1 VIARKRFGQH
11 FLADPGVLDRIIR
24 DLRPSPNDHLLEIGP
39 GRGAL
44 TAYLAR
50 EVCTP
55 EAAGRFVAV
64 EIDRDLVPE
73 LQARFRGVEFINAD
87 ILRVDLGALFA
98 PPSTATPDTP
108 AQRGWRVVGNLPYN
122 ISTPLLVL
130 LMQHLPHIRD
140 MHFML
145 QREVADRLSAT
156 PGTKAWGR
164 IAVLVQYLCSV
175 EKLFDVPPGSF
186 RPPPRVWSAVTRLT
200 PRAAPPAVEAV
211 ALDAVVRAA
220 FSQRRKRLANA
231 LQSLDIDWH
240 ASGVEPGKRA
250 DAVSVEEYL
259 ALARAYRGRAVSVKD
274 SKTGNPAAGKAG
286 RHPRN
291 RGVEQSG

>member
-11 FLADPGVLDRIIR
+11 FLADPGVLDRIVR
-24 DLRPSPNDHLLEIGP
+24 DFRPSPDDHLLEIGP

-44 TAYLAR
+44 TEYLVR

-55 EAAGRFVAV
+55 GATGRFVAV
-64 EIDRDLVPE
+64 EIDRDLVPALE
-73 LQARFRGVEFINAD
+73 TRFPGVEFVNAD
-87 ILRVDLGALFA
+87 ILRVDLDTLFA
-98 PPSTATPDTP
+98 NSSAPAPAAPPE
-108 AQRGWRVVGNLPYN
+108 RGWRVVGNLPYN
-122 ISTPLLVL
+122 ISTPLLVRL
-130 LMQHLPHIRD
+130 LQHLPRIRD

-164 IAVLVQYLCSV
+164 IAVLVQYLCTV
-175 EKLFDVPPGSF
+175 EKLFDVPPASF
-186 RPPPRVWSAVTRLT
+186 RPPPKVWSAVARLT
-200 PRAAPPAVEAV
+200 PRGAPPAVEAA
-211 ALDAVVRAA
+211 ALDAVLRAA

-231 LQSLDIDWH
+231 LQSLDIDWN

-259 ALARAYRGRAVSVKD
+259 ALARAYRGRDIPVHEALAD
-274 SKTGNPAAGKAG
+274 
-286 RHPRN
+286 
-291 RGVEQSG
+291 